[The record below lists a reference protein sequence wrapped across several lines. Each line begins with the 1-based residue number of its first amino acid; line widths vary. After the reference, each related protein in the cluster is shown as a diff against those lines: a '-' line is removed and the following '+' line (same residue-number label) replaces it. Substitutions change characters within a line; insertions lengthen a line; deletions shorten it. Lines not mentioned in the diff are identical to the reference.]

1 MHVAVHFIYFGTLY
15 SASCDLSDFM
25 SRLKTELIPLSVSL
39 SYSLMH
45 MIIRVTKDKAINA
58 DIVIMTAII
67 EFAMLFSV

>member
-1 MHVAVHFIYFGTLY
+1 MTNIRYE
-15 SASCDLSDFM
+15 SASRNLSDFM
-25 SRLKTELIPLSVSL
+25 SRPGTELIPLSDSL

-58 DIVIMTAII
+58 DIIIMTAII